1 MEQVEQQLIDKVVHI
16 GRVTKVV
23 KGGRIFKFTAIVIVG
38 DMNGRVGIGEGK
50 AKEVPDAIRKALEDA
65 KKNIVEVPMTNG
77 TIPHEVVGTF
87 GAASILM
94 KPAVPGTGII
104 SGGVTRSLFEMA
116 GVNNILAKSL
126 RSRNPKNLLYAVLDG
141 FKNLRKLDEVA
152 KARGKEVS
160 DIIKFSKV
168 EGN

>member
-1 MEQVEQQLIDKVVHI
+1 LEQVEQQLIDKVVHI

-77 TIPHEVVGTF
+77 TIPHEVVGIF

-126 RSRNPKNLLYAVLDG
+126 RSRNPKNL
-141 FKNLRKLDEVA
+141 FICC
-152 KARGKEVS
+152 S
-160 DIIKFSKV
+160 
-168 EGN
+168 

>member
-38 DMNGRVGIGEGK
+38 DMNGNVGIGEGK

-65 KKNIVEVPMTNG
+65 KKNIIEVPMTNG
-77 TIPHEVVGTF
+77 TIPHEVVGAF
-87 GAASILM
+87 GAATILM

-126 RSRNPKNLLYAVLDG
+126 RSRNPKNSLYAVLDG
-141 FKNLRKLDEVA
+141 FKKLRKLDVVA
-152 KARGKEVS
+152 KARGKEVP
-160 DIIKFSKV
+160 DIIKFNK

>member
-1 MEQVEQQLIDKVVHI
+1 MEQTEQQLIDKVVHI

-38 DMNGRVGIGEGK
+38 DMNGKIGIGEGK
-50 AKEVPDAIRKALEDA
+50 AKEVPDAIRKGLEDA
-65 KKNIVEVPMTNG
+65 KKNILEVPMTNG
-77 TIPHEVVGTF
+77 TIPHEVTGVF

-104 SGGVTRSLFEMA
+104 SGGVTRSLFELA

-126 RSRNPKNLLYAVLDG
+126 RSRNPNNMLYAVLDG
-141 FKNLRKLDEVA
+141 FRRLRKLDEVA
-152 KARGKEVS
+152 KARGKEVL
-160 DIIKFSKV
+160 DIIKFSR